1 MNPVV
6 GRHEPA
12 VVRMA
17 VGFDIG
23 GTKISC
29 GIVTEDGHQV
39 EALPPTPTPH
49 DPAEMVTL
57 LAAAVKDA
65 RIRHA
70 AICAVGVGAAG
81 LVEWPEGYIRF
92 APNNAYRNLPLRRLL
107 EDVVDLPTFVDN
119 DANVA
124 ALAEA
129 RLGDSP
135 AHMMFLTIGT
145 GVGAG
150 LVLGGKL
157 YRGGNGI
164 GGEVG
169 HLVVDPNGET
179 RCGCGNIG
187 CLEAVASGSA
197 LARYGQEAAG
207 MDSDGEILRLAGS
220 LTAVT
225 GEVVLKAALT
235 GDPVAQSIYERVG
248 RWLGVGIASLTNV
261 LDLQQVAIG
270 GGVAAAGEL
279 LLHPI
284 RTSLDRYLFARDHR
298 TMPQIC
304 LATQGVDAGWMGA
317 ALLAL
322 ESIRPGSPHAL
333 EGTVATR
340 AGSLAGS
347 VDELSVRCARTACPQ
362 L

>member
-1 MNPVV
+1 MDPVV
-6 GRHEPA
+6 GSHDPA
-12 VVRMA
+12 VARMA

-29 GIVTEDGHQV
+29 GIVTEDGHRV

-49 DPAEMVTL
+49 NPAEMVAL
-57 LAAAVKDA
+57 LAAAVRDV
-65 RIRHA
+65 RSRHA
-70 AICAVGVGAAG
+70 AICTVGVGAAG

-92 APNNAYRNLPLRRLL
+92 APNNEYRNLPLRKLL
-107 EDVVDLPTFVDN
+107 EDAVDLPTFVDN

-129 RLGDSP
+129 RLGDTP

-150 LVLGGKL
+150 LVLGGEL

-187 CLEAVASGSA
+187 CLEAVASGTA

-207 MDSDGEILRLAGS
+207 MDGDGEILRLAGS
-220 LTAVT
+220 PTAVT
-225 GEVVLKAALT
+225 GEVILKAALM

-248 RWLGVGIASLTNV
+248 AWLGVGIASLTNV
-261 LDLQQVAIG
+261 LDLQQVVIG
-270 GGVAAAGEL
+270 GGVAAAGEML
-279 LLHPI
+279 LRPI
-284 RTSLDRYLFARDHR
+284 RASLDRYLFARDHR
-298 TMPQIC
+298 TRPQIC
-304 LATQGVDAGWMGA
+304 LAVQGVDAGWMGA

-322 ESIRPGSPHAL
+322 ESTGPASARAP
-333 EGTVATR
+333 EGTTGTH
-340 AGSLAGS
+340 AGSLVGAPT
-347 VDELSVRCARTACPQ
+347 R
-362 L
+362 